1 MLKDCTHK
9 ALDGTQICAE
19 CPRPDSWKL
28 FAECR
33 KHDPDLW
40 FTGEDIPSQ
49 CLKAVRICMSCPV
62 RGYCLEKGWQE
73 RFGIWGSFTAL
84 ERERLRRVF
93 PMHPDVKTRR
103 RLIRTIA
110 HRL

>member
-9 ALDGTQICAE
+9 PLDGTSICAE

-28 FAECR
+28 FAKCR
-33 KHDPDLW
+33 DYDPDMW
-40 FTGEDIPSQ
+40 FVGEDQPSQ
-49 CLKAVRICMSCPV
+49 CMKAVRICMKCPV
-62 RGYCLEKGWQE
+62 RGYCLEKGWAE
-73 RFGIWGSFTAL
+73 RFGIWGSFTSL

-93 PMHPDVKTRR
+93 PMHPDVKVRR